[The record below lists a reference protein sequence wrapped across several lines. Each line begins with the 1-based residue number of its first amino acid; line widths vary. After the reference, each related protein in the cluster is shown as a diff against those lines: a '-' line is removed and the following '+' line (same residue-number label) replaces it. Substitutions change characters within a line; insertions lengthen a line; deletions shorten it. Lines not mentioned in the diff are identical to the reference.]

1 MKDQTRPEMVPGTA
15 ALLERLFKTASFDH
29 FLQQNEQAM
38 QPEPFHLYICAMCR
52 QKGLVREHVIQR
64 ANIERGYGHQIFRGI
79 REPSRDKVLQ
89 LAFGFGLSVPEAQR
103 LLRAAEKSP
112 LYPRL
117 KRDAAILFCINRG
130 ESLVQ
135 MQLLLSELGL
145 SPLGGA
151 EC

>member
-1 MKDQTRPEMVPGTA
+1 M
-15 ALLERLFKTASFDH
+15 
-29 FLQQNEQAM
+29 
-38 QPEPFHLYICAMCR
+38 
-52 QKGLVREHVIQR
+52 IQR

-89 LAFGFGLSVPEAQR
+89 LAFGFGLNVPEAQR